1 MLVCARLL
9 WVYIKCMSK
18 KLILKIESTTI
29 YIYIFFDNLN
39 KAKKLETKYL
49 IDKKNYNDLVI
60 YFYRYVHSKLKK
72 MLSLHYHEL
81 MGKIDDHE
89 EKIYLMIDD

>member
-1 MLVCARLL
+1 
-9 WVYIKCMSK
+9 MSK

-60 YFYRYVHSKLKK
+60 YFYRYVHSKLIK
-72 MLSLHYHEL
+72 MLSLYYHEL

-89 EKIYLMIDD
+89 GKIYLMVDD

>member
-1 MLVCARLL
+1 
-9 WVYIKCMSK
+9 MSK

-29 YIYIFFDNLN
+29 IIIIFFFDNLN
-39 KAKKLETKYL
+39 KAKILETKYL

-72 MLSLHYHEL
+72 MLSLYYHEL

-89 EKIYLMIDD
+89 EKIYLMVDD